1 MLRLREI
8 ETEKSDKFLGKTSFW
23 EKKEK
28 TKRSQEKSQREG
40 CRNQSPNLR

>member
-23 EKKEK
+23 EKREK
-28 TKRSQEKSQREG
+28 TKRSQEKIQREG
-40 CRNQSPNLR
+40 CRDQSPNLR

>member
-8 ETEKSDKFLGKTSFW
+8 ETEKSDKFLGKPSFW

>member
-8 ETEKSDKFLGKTSFW
+8 ETEKSDKFLRKTSFW
-23 EKKEK
+23 EKREK
-28 TKRSQEKSQREG
+28 PREDSRREG

>member
-8 ETEKSDKFLGKTSFW
+8 ETEKSDKFLCKTSFW
-23 EKKEK
+23 EEREK